1 MTNEEFSNEFD
12 TLISSNAIT
21 KPSGLDSTL
30 LEFDE
35 YEKSLFLTKAQE
47 TIIKSLY
54 NGTLTGVS
62 FEGTEELR
70 RYLNNLVNTYSTK
83 DQVSKQGIT
92 DESYFFEIPT
102 DTWFITYEAV
112 KSSDDKLGCA
122 KNTTME
128 VVPISQDE
136 LYKTK
141 RNPFRMP
148 NKRRVLRL
156 DIKDNV
162 VELISIYTIDE
173 YIIRYIAEPKPIILS
188 TLPEELSINKL
199 TTKTECELNPALHRT
214 ILEMAVKLAINSR
227 ANVGK

>member
-12 TLISSNAIT
+12 TLVNSNTIS
-21 KPSGLDSTL
+21 KPFGLGNTP

-35 YEKSLFLTKAQE
+35 YEKSMFLTKAQE

-54 NGTLTGVS
+54 NGTLTGAS
-62 FEGTEELR
+62 FEDTEELR
-70 RYLNNLVNTYSTK
+70 RYLSNLVKTYSTSE
-83 DQVSKQGIT
+83 QVSKQGIT
-92 DESYFFEIPT
+92 DESYFFSIPS

-112 KSSDDKLGCA
+112 ISQDDKLGCA
-122 KNTTME
+122 KGTTME
-128 VVPISQDE
+128 VVPVSQDE
-136 LYKTK
+136 FYKTK

-162 VELISIYTIDE
+162 VELVSVFTIDK
-173 YIIRYIAEPKPIILS
+173 YTIRYIAEPKPIILS

-199 TTKTECELNPALHRT
+199 TNKTECELNPALHRT
-214 ILEMAVKLAINSR
+214 ILEMAVKMAINSR
-227 ANVGK
+227 ASTGK